1 MNISVRLSDEESELF
16 KKYARLNNLTV
27 SELIRRTIM
36 ERIEDEYDLEVYNEA
51 MKEYEKDRTVYSHD
65 EVKKMLLD
73 GDE

>member
-27 SELIRRTIM
+27 SELIRQAVM

-65 EVKKMLLD
+65 EVKKMLLG

>member
-16 KKYARLNNLTV
+16 KKYAKLDNLTV

-51 MKEYEKDRTVYSHD
+51 M
-65 EVKKMLLD
+65 
-73 GDE
+73 

>member
-65 EVKKMLLD
+65 EVKKMLL
-73 GDE
+73 GTDE

>member
-65 EVKKMLLD
+65 EVKKMLLG